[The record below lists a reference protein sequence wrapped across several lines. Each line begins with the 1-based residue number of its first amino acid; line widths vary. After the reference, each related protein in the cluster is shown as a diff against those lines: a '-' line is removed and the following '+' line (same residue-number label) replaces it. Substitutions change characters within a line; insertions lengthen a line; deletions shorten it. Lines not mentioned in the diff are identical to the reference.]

1 MKNEEKT
8 NVMRLLES
16 RKIPYASYTYAA
28 DPSLSGKE
36 IAGILGEDPA
46 FVYKTL
52 VTQGRTGRN
61 YVFVIPVC
69 AELDLKKHISAE
81 SADHIF
87 VSAGKVGFQIKISPA
102 GLGKLIRFS
111 FADLVT
117 S

>member
-69 AELDLKKHISAE
+69 AELDL
-81 SADHIF
+81 
-87 VSAGKVGFQIKISPA
+87 
-102 GLGKLIRFS
+102 
-111 FADLVT
+111 
-117 S
+117 